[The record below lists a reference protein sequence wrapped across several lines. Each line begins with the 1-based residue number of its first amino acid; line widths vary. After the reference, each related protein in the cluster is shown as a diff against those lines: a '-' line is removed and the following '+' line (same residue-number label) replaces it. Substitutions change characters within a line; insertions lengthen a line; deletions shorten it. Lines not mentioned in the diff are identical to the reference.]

1 LTYRGR
7 LRSLA
12 LYLGA
17 QGGDLGMKL
26 LVVCTDLLILSSEL
40 LNIGLQLL
48 IKLEDQLL
56 RVGHDE
62 KKINKD

>member
-1 LTYRGR
+1 
-7 LRSLA
+7 LA

-48 IKLEDQLL
+48 VKLKEQLL
-56 RVGHDE
+56 LIGHDE
-62 KKINKD
+62 KR